1 MAHVLIVDFFGAILA
16 VIGFTMAFRQTFVR
30 RLIGRPQRPPP
41 RPSSQAGQGGE
52 EAEPLTY
59 ILRIA
64 GVMIMIFGIVIGGMV
79 TLFHF
84 A

>member
-1 MAHVLIVDFFGAILA
+1 MPGYVVLADVFAVILA
-16 VIGFTMAFRQTFVR
+16 VAGFTMAFRQSTVR
-30 RLIGRPQRPPP
+30 RLIGRPPPVAST
-41 RPSSQAGQGGE
+41 RLAGDE
-52 EAEPLTY
+52 EEPITY

-64 GVMIMIFGIVIGGMV
+64 GVMVMVFGIVIGGMF